1 MATMGSIRQIWPQI
15 PVTAG
20 AAMAPEYVRLLD
32 YFTASCHHA
41 GLFSQNAEFATTN
54 LAATLGMVPR
64 IRNLAAATGTPLG
77 QMTRDELLDGLM
89 RNPDPNWRST
99 TDTHVANSLCLAL
112 SLWLAL
118 EISPSRT
125 PNPGY
130 KPCYKLELDNT
141 TPLSDL
147 IAHAIPV
154 TAAVRASAH
163 PHYHRQQQE
172 QLDSRLT
179 LEYLES
185 YHGFRIAF
193 TDNLAKHLYLQTG
206 GGQKP
211 LLFVFRLKIFLRNM
225 SVYAQTSPLPPDL
238 VGEALDTLN
247 LVLPHQDPDTRKF
260 LDRRDMADVYG
271 LGWGGRPAGRILDLG
286 RYTYWRDRLEE
297 LSAIVASG
305 PTGLRQFKPGR
316 GSGAVRDFV
325 NFWMAIVAVIVLA
338 LASLGLSAA
347 SVAIGVM
354 QYKLALAQA
363 CATLDSTRIP
373 GWC

>member
-1 MATMGSIRQIWPQI
+1 MGSIRQIWPQI

-20 AAMAPEYVRLLD
+20 AAMALEYVRLLD

-41 GLFSQNAEFATTN
+41 GLFSQNAEFATTD
-54 LAATLGMVPR
+54 LAATLEMVPR
-64 IRNLAAATGTPLG
+64 IRDLAAATGTPLG
-77 QMTRDELLDGLM
+77 QMTRNDLVNSLK
-89 RNPDPNWRST
+89 RNPNPYWRST
-99 TDTHVANSLCLAL
+99 ADTHIAKSLCLAL

-118 EISPSRT
+118 EVSPSRT
-125 PNPGY
+125 TTPG
-130 KPCYKLELDNT
+130 YKLELDDT
-141 TPLSDL
+141 TPLSHL
-147 IAHAIPV
+147 IAHAI
-154 TAAVRASAH
+154 TAAGRTSAH
-163 PHYHRQQQE
+163 PRHQQQQQ
-172 QLDSRLT
+172 QLDPRLT
-179 LEYLES
+179 LEYLVS

-211 LLFVFRLKIFLRNM
+211 LLFVFRHKIFLRNM
-225 SVYAQTSPLPPDL
+225 TKYPQTSPLPPDL

-271 LGWGGRPAGRILDLG
+271 LGWGGRPAGRTLDLG
-286 RYTYWRDRLEE
+286 RYTYWRDRLEG

-316 GSGAVRDFV
+316 GPGAARDFV
-325 NFWMAIVAVIVLA
+325 NFWMAVVVVIALA
-338 LASLGLSAA
+338 LASVGLSAA
-347 SVAIGVM
+347 SAAIGVM

-363 CATLDSTRIP
+363 CATLNSTQLP